1 MKIAFLDRST
11 IGPSV
16 RISKPSFPHDW
27 VEYDNTS
34 PKEVLEKLHGVQIC
48 ITNKVPLSADV
59 LKQLPD
65 LKLICIAATGYDKVD
80 IATCDE
86 QGIVVSNVRGYAV
99 NTVPEH
105 AFALI
110 FALRRSLVGYRE
122 DVINGEWQKSGKF
135 CFFNHPIKDLSGS
148 RLGIIGSG
156 TLGKGTARIGEALGM
171 DVVFA
176 ERKGATEV
184 RVGYTAW
191 QEVITTSDVISLHTP
206 LTPETRGIISTP
218 EFEAMPQKPI
228 LINTSRGGLV
238 DEAALVQAL
247 DKQQIAATGFDV
259 LTTEPPQED
268 NPLLSILERP
278 NVIVTPHVAWASEE
292 AMQALWDQLISHME
306 SFQKGTPTNAVGRT
320 GS

>member
-11 IGPSV
+11 IGPTV
-16 RISKPSFPHDW
+16 QISKPSFPHEW

-34 PKEVLEKLHGVQIC
+34 PDEVLERLQGVQIC

-59 LKQLPD
+59 LKQLPE
-65 LKLICIAATGYDKVD
+65 LKLVCIAATGYDKVD

-86 QGIVVSNVRGYAV
+86 LGIVVSNVRGYAV

-110 FALRRSLVGYRE
+110 FALRRSLVGYRQ

-135 CFFNHPIKDLSGS
+135 CFFNHPIKDLAGS

-176 ERKGATEV
+176 DRKGASEV
-184 RVGYTAW
+184 RLGYTDW

-206 LTPETRGIISTP
+206 LTPETRGMISTT
-218 EFEAMPQKPI
+218 EFEAMQQKPI

-238 DEAALVQAL
+238 DEAALVEAL
-247 DKQQIAATGFDV
+247 DKQQVAAAGFDV
-259 LTTEPPQED
+259 LTTEPPQAD
-268 NPLLSILERP
+268 NPLLSILDRP

-292 AMQALWDQLISHME
+292 AMQTLWEQLISHME
-306 SFQKGTPTNAVGRT
+306 NFQNGTPTNAVGHI